1 MFPTIRLPNTTP
13 WEPGPYP
20 GVEFAALSHDPA
32 TGARFL
38 LRRFA
43 PGTTI
48 PAHRRSQTAES
59 VVVLKGK
66 WIEGKVAYGPGSFL
80 HAPKNAVHGPHH
92 AENEVISVTWYDGP
106 LTVETADAS
115 GVMPGAV
122 PSAAGPTGFS
132 PA

>member
-1 MFPTIRLPNTTP
+1 MFPMVRLPNSAS

-43 PGTTI
+43 PGTVI
-48 PAHRRSQTAES
+48 PAHRHHVAPLAHFPPES
-59 VVVLKGK
+59 VVILKGK
-66 WIEGKVAYGPGSFL
+66 WIEGNVEYGPGSFF
-80 HAPKNAVHGPHH
+80 HAPKNTVHGPHR
-92 AENEVISVTWYDGP
+92 AEKEVVSVTWYDGP
-106 LTVETADAS
+106 LTVETTDDS
-115 GVMPGAV
+115 GLLPGAI
-122 PSAAGPTGFS
+122 PP